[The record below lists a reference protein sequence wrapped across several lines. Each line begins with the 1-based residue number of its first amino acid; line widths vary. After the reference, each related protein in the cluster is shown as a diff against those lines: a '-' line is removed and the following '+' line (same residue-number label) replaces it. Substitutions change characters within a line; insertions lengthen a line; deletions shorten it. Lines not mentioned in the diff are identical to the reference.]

1 MAAGENL
8 GARFTIDISELKAGL
23 SQANRLIRESE
34 SEFRSAAAGMDDWS
48 SSSDGL
54 QKRIDTLS
62 DQIQIQKEKI
72 AALVQEK
79 QNIIDKM
86 TAEGKSNEEIEKAV
100 DGVNKSIEREGK
112 QLDRLQGSLN
122 KNQSALDKMSNATD
136 DAADS
141 TEDLASETEAAKTP
155 LEKLEDTIEEQE
167 KTLEGLKK
175 EYANAVLEFG
185 STSDAAKSLAG
196 DIDKLSKDL
205 KTNKDKLDDVSSA
218 ADDAGSKAEKS
229 SDGWTVLKDVIA
241 DLASQ
246 AVQAAADA
254 FKDLLFAGEQ
264 ALDMLQAKTGMSDK
278 EMSKFGDTAYK
289 VFNKGFGD
297 GINDVTEA
305 MSTVTT
311 MIGEMD
317 EVSLENVTENA
328 MTLADVY
335 GWDVQ
340 ESIRAVNSMQKQF
353 GVTSDQAFNLM
364 VQGAQKGLDQNGDL
378 LDTINEYSVQ
388 FKQAG
393 FTSEEMMNMLA
404 NGAKEG
410 TWSVD
415 KLGDAVKEYNVRIS
429 DGTVAD
435 ALNENSKALGMTKK
449 DVQELTKAYGKGG
462 KEGKAAMKKT
472 LDAVLAVEDETE
484 RYNLGVQLF
493 GTMWEDLGEDA
504 VKALLDTEGGI
515 KKTNSAM
522 DQTKTDAYDNLATSV
537 TALGRTLK
545 NEILTPIVEA
555 IAPALKDIVGWA
567 IENIDTLKPIIIGVA
582 AAFGVL
588 ASALAI
594 SGIISTVQKA
604 FALLSATMLA
614 NPITLIVAAIA
625 GLVAAFVT
633 LWKNN
638 EGFREFWIGLWD
650 SIKEACGVAVEWIK
664 ETFGAFIEFWSG
676 LWEQIKTLLTG
687 AWDGIS
693 AFFTETVPK
702 LISSIGDW
710 FSALPGTIWTWL
722 SESIAKV
729 VEWGSSIV
737 STGTEKATGFYNTV
751 VDWVKK
757 LPASIWQWLWNAF
770 TKVLT
775 WGTQVVTTGT
785 QKFNEFFNAVVDWVK
800 QLPGTIWQWLS
811 DAFAKIVTWGSQV
824 VATGIEK
831 ATGFYNAIVDWVKKL
846 PGAIWQWLSDA
857 FTKVV
862 TWGSQVVTTGIQKA
876 TGFYNSIVDWV
887 KKLPAAIWQWLSSA
901 FTKVVTWGTQIITT
915 GTQKATGFYNTV
927 VEWVKKLPGEI
938 WNWLTDA
945 AGKVVDW
952 GGDLAKKGLESAKQ
966 LFDSVVDKV
975 KEIPGEMLTIGGD
988 IVSGVWKGIN
998 GGAEWL
1004 KGKIKGWARD
1014 IVGWAKG
1021 FLGIASPS
1029 KVFADQVGENM
1040 ALGVGVGFTD
1050 GMKDVAKDIGAA
1062 LKDATP
1068 NVNVGGSSA
1077 SGGLA
1082 SGSNRSVTVYQT
1094 NNYAKSHS
1102 RYELYKNQQATAS
1115 AVRLALGGAY

>member
-8 GARFTIDISELKAGL
+8 GAKFTIDVSELKAGL
-23 SQANRLIRESE
+23 AQANRLIRESE

-48 SSSDGL
+48 SSSEGL
-54 QKRIDTLS
+54 QKRVDSLS
-62 DQIQIQKEKI
+62 DQIQIQKEKV

-112 QLDRLQGSLN
+112 QLDRLQSSLN
-122 KNQSALDKMSNATD
+122 KNQSALDKMSDATD

-141 TEDLASETEAAKTP
+141 TEELANEATAAKTP
-155 LEKLEDTIEEQE
+155 LEKLEDTIDEQE

-254 FKDLLFAGEQ
+254 FKDLMLAGEQ
-264 ALDMLQAKTGMSDK
+264 ALDLLQAKTGMTDK

-289 VFNKGFGD
+289 VFNEGFGD
-297 GINDVTEA
+297 SITDVTDA
-305 MSTVTT
+305 MGTVKTI
-311 MIGEMD
+311 MGELD
-317 EVSLENVTENA
+317 DVSLKNVTENA
-328 MTLADVY
+328 MTLSDVY
-335 GWDVQ
+335 GWDIQ
-340 ESIRAVNSMQKQF
+340 ESIRAANSMQKQF

-388 FKQAG
+388 FKNAG

-415 KLGDAVKEYNVRIS
+415 KLGDAVKEYNIRIS
-429 DGTVAD
+429 DGTVAE
-435 ALNENSKALGMTKK
+435 ALEKNREALGMTEK
-449 DVQELTKAYGKGG
+449 DVKDLSKSYGKGG

-472 LDAVLAVEDETE
+472 LDAVLAVDDETE

-515 KKTNSAM
+515 KKTNDAM
-522 DQTKTDAYDNLATSV
+522 SKTKTDAYDNLATSL

-545 NEILTPIVEA
+545 NEILAPIVDS
-555 IAPALKDIVGWA
+555 ITPALKGIVEWA

-588 ASALAI
+588 AGALAI

-625 GLVAAFVT
+625 GLVAAFIT

-638 EGFREFWIGLWD
+638 EGFRDFWIGLWD
-650 SIKEACGVAVEWIK
+650 KIKEACGAAVEWIK
-664 ETFGAFIEFWSG
+664 ETFGAYIDFWMG
-676 LWEQIKTLLTG
+676 LWERVGTLLTE
-687 AWDGIS
+687 AWDGIT
-693 AFFTETVPK
+693 AFFMETIPK
-702 LISSIGDW
+702 LISNIGDW

-729 VEWGSSIV
+729 VEWGSGLI
-737 STGTEKATGFYNTV
+737 STGVEKATGFYNSV
-751 VDWVKK
+751 
-757 LPASIWQWLWNAF
+757 
-770 TKVLT
+770 
-775 WGTQVVTTGT
+775 
-785 QKFNEFFNAVVDWVK
+785 
-800 QLPGTIWQWLS
+800 
-811 DAFAKIVTWGSQV
+811 
-824 VATGIEK
+824 
-831 ATGFYNAIVDWVKKL
+831 VDWVKKL

-857 FTKVV
+857 FKKVVTWGSQVVTSGIEKATAFYNSVVDWIKKLPGAIWQWLSNAFTKVV
-862 TWGSQVVTTGIQKA
+862 TWGSQVVTTGIQKISA
-876 TGFYNSIVDWV
+876 FFNGIVDWV
-887 KKLPAAIWQWLSSA
+887 KKLPATIWQWLSA
-901 FTKVVTWGTQIITT
+901 AKTKVVTWGSEVVTT
-915 GTQKATGFYNTV
+915 GRQKITDFYNKI
-927 VEWVKKLPGEI
+927 VEWVKKLPGEM
-938 WNWLTDA
+938 WTWLSNA
-945 AGKVVDW
+945 AGKVVEW

-966 LFDSVVDKV
+966 LFDSVVEKV

-988 IVSGVWKGIN
+988 IVSGVWKGIS

-1077 SGGLA
+1077 SGRLA
-1082 SGSNRSVTVYQT
+1082 SGSNKGVVVYQT

-1102 RYELYKNQQATAS
+1102 RYELYKNQQATAA